1 MNRYDHA
8 LARRLS
14 SASMPIKTENKAA
27 FSSMAA
33 ALGSRGGKASKRKPG
48 KLRCILL
55 EICNELGSQENH
67 AVFRY
72 WQVHSMAATADNSSG
87 DTCWFKYSLHAKP
100 RRNYDHWLD
109 KRDPY
114 DGDYIYHYFDGNSEK
129 ITSAHTLRST
139 LYRIRCTDNRFT
151 AISACQD
158 EL

>member
-1 MNRYDHA
+1 MTMAAPIASCTEKRYSEGCAPTRAAKNRIRQAVMNEHRKLERA
-8 LARRLS
+8 G
-14 SASMPIKTENKAA
+14 MKNKAT

-100 RRNYDHWLD
+100 KRNYDHWLD
-109 KRDPY
+109 
-114 DGDYIYHYFDGNSEK
+114 
-129 ITSAHTLRST
+129 
-139 LYRIRCTDNRFT
+139 
-151 AISACQD
+151 
-158 EL
+158 